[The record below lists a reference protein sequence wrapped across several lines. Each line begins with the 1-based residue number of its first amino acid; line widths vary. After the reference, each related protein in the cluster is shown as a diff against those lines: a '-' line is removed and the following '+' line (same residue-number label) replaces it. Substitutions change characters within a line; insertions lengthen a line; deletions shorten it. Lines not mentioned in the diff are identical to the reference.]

1 MKWYEKGWVI
11 FLWIIFFFP
20 VGLFLLW
27 KYAHCR
33 NLTKMVITALF
44 IVITPITILPVSEN
58 TSTVL
63 GIIAIIIALAAI
75 ICYVHKIQKKYESI
89 FINWNGKIHNTDEQG
104 VRIYR
109 TLHDNLSIHCFTEN
123 ESAEV
128 TGTSGEIYQVTF
140 QNCTC
145 PDFEKRQQPCK
156 HMYFLAKELKKLSNF
171 ELQLFCKKPKN
182 KRNGQ
187 KKEQYTVHGN
197 KFDFIVTS
205 YETEG
210 KPTKKDKIK

>member
-1 MKWYEKGWVI
+1 MPEFNNYFIKGDDNTMKWYEKGWVI

-75 ICYVHKIQKKYESI
+75 ICYVHKIQKKYENRQKI
-89 FINWNGKIHNTDEQG
+89 RRERENINSHKIIDFSHFTD
-104 VRIYR
+104 
-109 TLHDNLSIHCFTEN
+109 L
-123 ESAEV
+123 
-128 TGTSGEIYQVTF
+128 
-140 QNCTC
+140 
-145 PDFEKRQQPCK
+145 
-156 HMYFLAKELKKLSNF
+156 
-171 ELQLFCKKPKN
+171 
-182 KRNGQ
+182 
-187 KKEQYTVHGN
+187 
-197 KFDFIVTS
+197 
-205 YETEG
+205 
-210 KPTKKDKIK
+210 